1 VKSHGLKIVRIT
13 NTKMNMRTELFEKY
27 LINRN
32 FSRFSN
38 WGAYS
43 F

>member
-1 VKSHGLKIVRIT
+1 MKKHLT
-13 NTKMNMRTELFEKY
+13 NTKMNMRTEHFERT
-27 LINRN
+27 LQTRN
-32 FSRFSN
+32 MGAFSN

>member
-1 VKSHGLKIVRIT
+1 ML
-13 NTKMNMRTELFEKY
+13 KMNMRTELFDMT
-27 LINRN
+27 LRIGN
-32 FSRFSN
+32 FSAISN

>member
-1 VKSHGLKIVRIT
+1 MPT
-13 NTKMNMRTELFEKY
+13 DTKMNMRTEPSERKLQT
-27 LINRN
+27 RN
-32 FSRFSN
+32 FNASGN